1 MRAHT
6 IAGEPAA
13 ALTAYEQLR
22 TTLADEL
29 GTDPAPETQSL
40 HLAIL
45 RGDPAAPDP
54 RGSAGAPHP
63 HLPVQGAP
71 TGRVTQPGAERG
83 RLSTA
88 PSRGGEGPPRGDESA
103 AWGGVDPGF
112 VGREGEVAELAGA
125 WEGAVTGRAQL
136 VLVVGRLGSGR
147 PGWSR
152 RWPASPG

>member
-45 RGDPAAPDP
+45 RADQAAPDP
-54 RGSAGAPHP
+54 AGPRSR
-63 HLPVQGAP
+63 QTP
-71 TGRVTQPGAERG
+71 TPAGPRARQTPTPAGR
-83 RLSTA
+83 
-88 PSRGGEGPPRGDESA
+88 
-103 AWGGVDPGF
+103 
-112 VGREGEVAELAGA
+112 
-125 WEGAVTGRAQL
+125 RA
-136 VLVVGRLGSGR
+136 
-147 PGWSR
+147 R
-152 RWPASPG
+152 RTPASRC